1 MAKAFVGFGTNMGDR
16 NDNICAAL
24 ESLNLIP
31 NTQVIS
37 VSQIYE
43 TKPWGYLNQ
52 PNFLNGVAEV
62 ETSLS
67 PSALLGALLGIE
79 AAMGRIR
86 TIKNGPRV
94 IDLDLLMYD
103 NIHLI
108 TDELVLPHPRMME
121 RAFVL
126 KPLIDLNPKEE
137 FISALNQLDE
147 TQVWLYEK

>member
-1 MAKAFVGFGTNMGDR
+1 MSKAFVGFGTNMGDR
-16 NDNICAAL
+16 EDNIRVAL

-31 NTQVIS
+31 NTAV
-37 VSQIYE
+37 VSTSKIYE

-52 PNFLNGVAEV
+52 PDFLNGVVEV

-67 PSALLGALLGIE
+67 PAALLGALLGIE

-86 TIKNGPRV
+86 KIKNGPRV

-103 NIHLI
+103 DVKHK

>member
-1 MAKAFVGFGTNMGDR
+1 MSRAFVGFGTNMGDR
-16 NDNICAAL
+16 EYNIRLAL
-24 ESLNLIP
+24 ESLDLVP
-31 NTQVIS
+31 NTRV
-37 VSQIYE
+37 VSSSKIYE

-52 PNFLNGVAEV
+52 PDFLNGVIEV

-67 PSALLGALLGIE
+67 PAALLGALLGIE

-86 TIKNGPRV
+86 EIKNGPRV

-103 NIHLI
+103 DIKLS

-126 KPLIDLNPKEE
+126 KPLIDLMPRAEY
-137 FISALNQLDE
+137 ISAFNLLDK